1 MFIWM
6 QPRVENVHLFLTSS
20 EFLCRMRVSTFETQ
34 HIEEVLTYGLLSAAW
49 LFSSALLSH
58 IAPFL
63 LFCISFLIS
72 FTWSSLRHA
81 LSPRFWSRPVSY
93 VCLWTVAFHFC
104 LLFFYMRWALLRCL
118 IGSLSSLPVCL
129 CLSLHA
135 HFWRTCTSTST
146 STSVAL
152 TQSSPA
158 SLQRFTSP
166 LSWISATH
174 GSWHEE
180 RDGGHPIQHRRWVDV
195 FPLIQL
201 LSVSAGHPAVKD
213 DIQKTTLGGFFIH
226 LA

>member
-1 MFIWM
+1 M
-6 QPRVENVHLFLTSS
+6 
-20 EFLCRMRVSTFETQ
+20 
-34 HIEEVLTYGLLSAAW
+34 LTYGLFSAAW

-63 LFCISFLIS
+63 LFCLSFLIT
-72 FTWSSLRHA
+72 FTWSSLRHV

-93 VCLWTVAFHFC
+93 ACLWTAAFRFC
-104 LLFFYMRWALLRCL
+104 LLFFFIRAEPFFFPLHLALCCL

-129 CLSLHA
+129 CLSLNA
-135 HFWRTCTSTST
+135 HFRRTC
-146 STSVAL
+146 TSVAL

-180 RDGGHPIQHRRWVDV
+180 RETVVIQSRV

-201 LSVSAGHPAVKD
+201 LSVSARHPTVKD
-213 DIQKTTLGGFFIH
+213 DIQKTTLGFFLFTWLRLLRLEKLSPSLFMFPRKKTSPEQPSKFFFFISVPH
-226 LA
+226 N